1 MKVGESGEIS
11 IILYSKP
18 IRMKFTGKISAKL
31 DAKGRVFFPAAFRK
45 LLVDGEGDFVLRRD
59 VYQPCLVVYPLVVW
73 EEEVALLRQRLNRW
87 DPRQAM
93 VFRQFMSDAELISLD
108 SSGRF
113 LLPKRLTEIAQIDK
127 ELVFVGVDDRIELW
141 NKNQMSTSFM
151 SPEDFGESLA
161 QLMSADSE

>member
-113 LLPKRLTEIAQIDK
+113 LLPKQIGRASSDAASRPTRRA
-127 ELVFVGVDDRIELW
+127 EYSRPSSNCTRMRRAASMTWLLVR
-141 NKNQMSTSFM
+141 T
-151 SPEDFGESLA
+151 
-161 QLMSADSE
+161 